1 MNAMSF
7 ITQRRSVRRYKP
19 DPVPEEVLEQLLTA
33 AVSAPTGGNMQPW
46 EFVIVADG
54 AAREAVVATTY
65 SGYYSGPGNP
75 QAWLQEAPLLIVV
88 CCNFKR
94 TRARYGPAG
103 QKWASLDVA
112 AAIQNLLLA
121 SHSMGL
127 GACWVGGFHQESL
140 ADILQ
145 LPAGVEPLAIV
156 SVGYPAEEPQ
166 PKPRLPLAY
175 VTHRNRFIQPYFTP

>member
-88 CCNFKR
+88 CCNFKGP
-94 TRARYGPAG
+94 GPAMG
-103 QKWASLDVA
+103 RLGKNGLPWMWRQPFRTFCWPATAWAWA
-112 AAIQNLLLA
+112 
-121 SHSMGL
+121 
-127 GACWVGGFHQESL
+127 
-140 ADILQ
+140 
-145 LPAGVEPLAIV
+145 PAGWGASIRKAWQI
-156 SVGYPAEEPQ
+156 SSSYP
-166 PKPRLPLAY
+166 RG
-175 VTHRNRFIQPYFTP
+175 